1 MKGHIR
7 ERSPGHW
14 AIVIDVRDPTTGRRR
29 RKWHGFAGTKR
40 QAQIECARLIS
51 ALKGGTYIEPAK
63 VTVAAHMERWLE
75 HVRTQ
80 VSPKTFERYCGVVR
94 GNILPALGGILLTTL
109 QPAQISESY
118 AKALS
123 NGRKD
128 GKGGLSPASVLYMHR
143 LLKEALAVAVSE
155 WRLLPW
161 NPADSIKAPK
171 VKRKNV
177 RALDTVETATLLE
190 AAREYR
196 LFTPV
201 MLSVTCGL
209 RRGEICALRWRNVD
223 LASAQLSINRSTE
236 QTKAGVREKETK
248 AGRGRTVALTRL
260 SVEEL
265 YRHKA
270 RQAEEL
276 LRLGIQL
283 SDEMYV
289 LAQVDG
295 QPLKPNSLTHEFAR
309 FIAGTGLPRVRFHDL
324 RHSHAT
330 HMLAS
335 GVHPKIAQERLGHA
349 TIATTLDLYSHVL
362 PGMQADAA
370 SRVDE
375 ALRQAL
381 DKHRVATKG

>member
-1 MKGHIR
+1 
-7 ERSPGHW
+7 
-14 AIVIDVRDPTTGRRR
+14 
-29 RKWHGFAGTKR
+29 
-40 QAQIECARLIS
+40 
-51 ALKGGTYIEPAK
+51 
-63 VTVAAHMERWLE
+63 
-75 HVRTQ
+75 
-80 VSPKTFERYCGVVR
+80 
-94 GNILPALGGILLTTL
+94 
-109 QPAQISESY
+109 
-118 AKALS
+118 
-123 NGRKD
+123 
-128 GKGGLSPASVLYMHR
+128 MHR
-143 LLKEALAVAVSE
+143 LLKEALVVAVSE

-171 VKRKNV
+171 VKRRNM
-177 RALDTVETATLLE
+177 RALDTAETATLLE

-223 LASAQLSINRSTE
+223 LAGAQLSINRSTE
-236 QTKAGVREKETK
+236 QTKAGIREKETK

-260 SVEEL
+260 SIEEL

-270 RQAEEL
+270 HQAEEL
-276 LRLGIQL
+276 LRLGIQI

-289 LAQVDG
+289 VAQADG
-295 QPLKPNSLTHEFAR
+295 NPLKPNSLTHEFAR

-375 ALRQAL
+375 ALQQAL
-381 DKHRVATKG
+381 DKHRVGTKG